1 MPRLDGTGPEGK
13 GPKTGRGL
21 GDCDS
26 KETVKTENPTTN
38 ADAPKNK
45 NATRRPFGRIGR
57 NFRDGTGPEGKGPRT
72 GKGLGDCDP
81 K

>member
-21 GDCDS
+21 GDCAS

-38 ADAPKNK
+38 VDVSNNEKVSK
-45 NATRRPFGRIGR
+45 RPFGR
-57 NFRDGTGPEGKGPRT
+57 NFRDGKGPEGKGPRT
-72 GKGLGDCDP
+72 GRGLGDCDP